1 MKKMRNKELRKLRKR
16 NKAEVDIR
24 MEKYEESIHRQFAAV
39 LMTLRDEF
47 GFGEK
52 RIEKFMSGVIFQIS
66 CMNAN
71 NVKKNEI
78 FQQIYEETGFCY
90 PEFMNEKLGG

>member
-1 MKKMRNKELRKLRKR
+1 MSNKELRKLRKR
-16 NKAEVDIR
+16 NKAEIDIR
-24 MEKYEESIHRQFAAV
+24 MEKYEESIHRQFAGV

-52 RIEKFMSGVIFQIS
+52 RLEKFMRSVIFQVS

-71 NVKKNEI
+71 NVTKNEI
-78 FQQIYEETGFCY
+78 FQQIYDETGFCY
-90 PEFMNEKLGG
+90 TEFLNEKLGG